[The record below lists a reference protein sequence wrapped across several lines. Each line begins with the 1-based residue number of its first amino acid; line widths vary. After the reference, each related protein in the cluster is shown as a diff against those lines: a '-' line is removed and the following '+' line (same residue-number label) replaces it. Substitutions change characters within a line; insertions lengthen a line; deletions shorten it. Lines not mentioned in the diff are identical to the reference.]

1 MTVALRFA
9 VVCTLLLAGGVVQPL
24 AAQEADE
31 PIDRVIAVVGNT
43 AITRSQVEEEMF
55 SRQSAATPLPTD
67 AAALNLIRRQ
77 LIDTLI
83 AEELL
88 YQEALTDTTIKVT
101 DQEVLDAADAV
112 IRKTRQNFPS
122 EMAFRAELQQ
132 AGFQT
137 PEDYRRWMNEKQRR
151 ELTVVRHRENL
162 QQSERIK
169 PLPPSEKET
178 RAYFDTHLAERTA
191 DTPATI
197 SLRQI
202 ILAPKPSEAAGQRAH
217 AVADS
222 IVTALRAGA
231 DFAVA
236 ARRFSTDPVS
246 AAQGGDLGWFRR
258 GVMVPEFERIAFGLK
273 PGVVSDAFETPFGWH
288 ILQVQRV
295 QATEVQ
301 ARHILIMPEIDSTS
315 AAVARLR
322 IDSVAAA
329 IAAGARFDSLQ
340 RVYHDAAEER
350 QIDQYPVD
358 SLLPAYAAATAGLDS
373 GQVSRP
379 FLLAVPGQDLRAK
392 WAIVRVMSRLPAG
405 RLSYEQ
411 LKPQIRKFL
420 GVQMGKDAYIRE
432 LRRKTYV
439 DIREL

>member
-1 MTVALRFA
+1 M
-9 VVCTLLLAGGVVQPL
+9 QPV
-24 AAQEADE
+24 AAQDSDE

-43 AITRSQVEEEMF
+43 AITRSQVEEELF
-55 SRQSAATPLPTD
+55 SRQDSTNPLPTEL
-67 AAALNLIRRQ
+67 AALNVLRRQ
-77 LIDTLI
+77 IIDTLI

-101 DQEVLDAADAV
+101 DQEVIDAADLN
-112 IRKTRQNFPS
+112 IRRTRQRFPS
-122 EMAFRAELQQ
+122 DMAFRAELQQ
-132 AGFQT
+132 AGFLT

-151 ELTVVRHRENL
+151 ELTVARHRENL
-162 QQSERIK
+162 QQIERIK

-178 RAYFDTHLAERTA
+178 RAYFDTHLADRTA
-191 DTPATI
+191 GTPATV

-202 ILAPKPSEAAGQRAH
+202 IVAPKPSEASGQRAH
-217 AVADS
+217 ALADS
-222 IVTALRAGA
+222 IVAALRGGA

-236 ARRFSTDPVS
+236 ARRFSNDPVS

-258 GVMVPEFERIAFGLK
+258 GVMVPEFEGVAFGLK

-315 AAVARLR
+315 AAIARLR
-322 IDSVAAA
+322 IDSVSAAFT
-329 IAAGARFDSLQ
+329 AGARFDSLQ
-340 RVYHDAAEER
+340 RIYHDAAEER

-358 SLLPAYAAATAGLDS
+358 SLLPSYAQATAGLDS

-392 WAIVRVMSRLPAG
+392 WAIVRVMTRLPAG
-405 RLSYEQ
+405 KLSYEQ
-411 LKPQIRKFL
+411 LKPQIRTFL
-420 GVQMGKDAYIRE
+420 GKQMGKDAYIRE

>member
-1 MTVALRFA
+1 MSWRFA
-9 VVCTLLLAGGVVQPL
+9 AVCALSLAGGAVQAL
-24 AAQEADE
+24 AAQDPDE

-43 AITRSQVEEEMF
+43 AITRSQVEEELF
-55 SRQSAATPLPTD
+55 SRQTPTTPLPTD
-67 AAALNLIRRQ
+67 PAVLNTMRRQ
-77 LIDTLI
+77 IIDTLI

-88 YQEALTDTTIKVT
+88 YQEAITDTTIKVT
-101 DQEVLDAADAV
+101 DQEVIDAADVV
-112 IRKTRQNFPS
+112 IRRTRQNFPS
-122 EMAFRAELQQ
+122 DVAFRAELQQ
-132 AGFQT
+132 AGFLT
-137 PEDYRRWMNEKQRR
+137 PEDYRRWMNEQQRR
-151 ELTVVRHRENL
+151 ELTVRRHRENL
-162 QQSERIK
+162 EQTERIK
-169 PLPPSEKET
+169 PLPPTEKEV
-178 RAYFDTHLAERTA
+178 RAYFDANLADRAA
-191 DTPATI
+191 DTPATL
-197 SLRQI
+197 SMRQI
-202 ILAPKPSEAAGQRAH
+202 IVAPKPSDAARERAK
-217 AVADS
+217 ALADS
-222 IVTALRAGA
+222 IVIALRGGA

-258 GVMVPEFERIAFGLK
+258 GVMVSEFERVAFGLK

-301 ARHILIMPEIDSTS
+301 ARHILIMPDIDSTS
-315 AAVARLR
+315 ARIARLR

-329 IAAGARFDSLQ
+329 VATGALFDSLQ
-340 RVYHDAAEER
+340 RIYHDPAEER

-358 SLLPAYAAATAGLDS
+358 SLLPAYAQATAGLDS

-379 FLLAVPGQDLRAK
+379 FLLAVPDQELRAK
-392 WAIVRVMSRLPAG
+392 WAVVRVMTRIPAG

-411 LKPQIRKFL
+411 FKPQIRTFL
-420 GVQMGKDAYIRE
+420 AKQMGKDAYIRE